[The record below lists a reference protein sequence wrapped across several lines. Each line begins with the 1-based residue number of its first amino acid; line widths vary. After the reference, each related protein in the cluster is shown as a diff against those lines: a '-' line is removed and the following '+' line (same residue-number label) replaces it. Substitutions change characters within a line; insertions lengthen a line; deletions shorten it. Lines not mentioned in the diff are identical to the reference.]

1 MHLSSLLS
9 CLLLIAS
16 ITVSAAEVRLATL
29 EYPPYSSEH
38 LTKGGS
44 IVELTTRAFAES
56 GHTARID
63 FLPWARVLVELRKG
77 NYDGILPLWPDDITN
92 ERLIASRP
100 LLYSELGFFMRRDT
114 PVTFTN
120 LKQLA
125 GQKVGVVRGYIYPF
139 EIMSSGIATEEAVND
154 LTNLR
159 KLAARRF
166 DLVLLEQ
173 QVGLHL
179 LKREPEL
186 QKVLVWQGQTL
197 TRTPLFVGF
206 KPRQPGKPDWA
217 ALYDQGLSSLL
228 ANGEYLRILQ
238 KHSPTIP

>member
-1 MHLSSLLS
+1 MRPSSLLS

-16 ITVSAAEVRLATL
+16 ITASAAEVRLATL

-38 LTKGGS
+38 LADRGS
-44 IVELTTRAFAES
+44 IVELTTRAFAET

-77 NYDGILPLWPDDITN
+77 NYDGILPLWPDDIIN

-100 LLYSELGFFMRRDT
+100 LLYSELGFFIRRDT
-114 PVTFTN
+114 PVTFTD

-125 GQKVGVVRGYIYPF
+125 GHKVGVVRGYNYPF
-139 EIMSSGIATEEAVND
+139 EIMSSGIAAEEAVND
-154 LTNLR
+154 LSNLR

-173 QVGLHL
+173 QVGLQL

-186 QKVLVWQGQTL
+186 QKVLTWQGQTL
-197 TRTPLFVGF
+197 ARIPLFVGF
-206 KPRQPGKPDWA
+206 APVKLGQPDWA
-217 ALYDQGLSSLL
+217 SIYAHGLSALL

-238 KHSPTIP
+238 KHALTIP